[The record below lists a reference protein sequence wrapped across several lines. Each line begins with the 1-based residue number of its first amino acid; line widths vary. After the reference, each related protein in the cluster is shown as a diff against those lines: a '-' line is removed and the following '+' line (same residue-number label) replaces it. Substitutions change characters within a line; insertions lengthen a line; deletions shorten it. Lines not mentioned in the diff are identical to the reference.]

1 MKKTTKALLMAVCA
15 IALVVASVMGTLA
28 YLTAQ
33 DEVTNTFTAGQ
44 VKMTMDEAKTDEYG
58 VETDAGVTRVDANNY
73 ILIPAHEYVKDPI
86 VHVDPVSEDSYVYV
100 KIENNIAG
108 AIEGGAAAII
118 DQITANGWAALP
130 EVANVYYQTY
140 AKNAVDKE
148 LEVFEGFTVQSA
160 LDNDDLDDYEGKTI
174 VVTAYAIQKDG
185 FDTAKLAWDALQ
197 AQITAP

>member
-44 VKMTMDEAKTDEYG
+44 VKMTMDETDTDVYG
-58 VETDAGVTRVDANNY
+58 VKDSEARVKANDY

-100 KIENNIAG
+100 KIENNIA
-108 AIEGGAAAII
+108 AVIDGGAAAIT
-118 DQITANGWAALP
+118 DQIIANGWNALP
-130 EVANVYYQTY
+130 DVANVYYQTY
-140 AKNAVDKE
+140 DKGAADAD

-160 LDNDDLDDYEGKTI
+160 LDNDDLDDYEGETI

-185 FDTAKLAWDALQ
+185 FDTAKLAWDALR
-197 AQITAP
+197 AQITAL